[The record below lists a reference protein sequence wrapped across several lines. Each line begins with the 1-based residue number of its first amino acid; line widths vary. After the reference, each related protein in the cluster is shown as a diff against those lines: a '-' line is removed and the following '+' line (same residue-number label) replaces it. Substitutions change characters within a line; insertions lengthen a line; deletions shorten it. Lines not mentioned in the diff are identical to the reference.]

1 MKIVAGVLN
10 HGFREFKVTSSV
22 NLKLVNGPSSAT
34 DSYMSICPS
43 TKNRVPAA
51 VPSPG
56 TAKALRLIEYMINAT
71 GVETG
76 GSTEDP
82 MHFVA
87 LTEFEVRLVGTKM
100 GTKMETKM
108 GTI

>member
-1 MKIVAGVLN
+1 MGHPVPPI
-10 HGFREFKVTSSV
+10 
-22 NLKLVNGPSSAT
+22 P
-34 DSYMSICPS
+34 MSIGPS

-76 GSTEDP
+76 GSTEGP
-82 MHFVA
+82 MHFIA
-87 LTEFEVRLVGTKM
+87 LTELEVLGGNQNGDQNGNQNGDHLNDQTRD
-100 GTKMETKM
+100 
-108 GTI
+108 IYI

>member
-10 HGFREFKVTSSV
+10 HGFREFNVTSSV
-22 NLKLVNGPSSAT
+22 NLKLVNVWPMCYRFLYVHPLKIGT
-34 DSYMSICPS
+34 
-43 TKNRVPAA
+43 AA

-56 TAKALRLIEYMINAT
+56 TQLLRLVEYMINAT